1 MATAQTDRPI
11 TPEAVLFNGTN
22 PKDESENLVIKYFP
36 KTGVEETITQ
46 FEASRNNSM
55 IYLEG

>member
-22 PKDESENLVIKYFP
+22 PKAESENWVIKYFP
-36 KTGVEETITQ
+36 TTGVEETMPH
-46 FEASRNNSM
+46 FEASWNNSM
-55 IYLEG
+55 SYLEG